1 MCVILELLTQNMEKE
16 TKEVTMVIPKM
27 EVETIKFTQTFG
39 EDEKVLEEI
48 KKNYKGAN
56 LLFTY
61 FP

>member
-1 MCVILELLTQNMEKE
+1 
-16 TKEVTMVIPKM
+16 MVIPKM

-39 EDEKVLEEI
+39 EDEKMLEEI

-56 LLFTY
+56 LLFTS